1 MNVKVNRERPQ
12 QLPVQNRI
20 GPKRGLFLD
29 LLLLFGVI
37 GLATKLGSIVIVL
50 AHLNTHLLISPSSN
64 PAIDIPSSVML
75 AVALLGIWRWK
86 KWGAYLIFA
95 RLAFTIIV
103 QLFIYHS
110 LSWQLI
116 GNYTGIENVI
126 GDLLGVVLW
135 FWAFSRKWSYFK

>member
-1 MNVKVNRERPQ
+1 
-12 QLPVQNRI
+12 L
-20 GPKRGLFLD
+20 
-29 LLLLFGVI
+29 
-37 GLATKLGSIVIVL
+37 
-50 AHLNTHLLISPSSN
+50 HISPSRD
-64 PAIDIPSSVML
+64 PALDITSSVML
-75 AVALLGIWRWK
+75 AVALFGIWRWR
-86 KWGAYLIFA
+86 KWGAYLIFV

-110 LSWQLI
+110 LNWQLI